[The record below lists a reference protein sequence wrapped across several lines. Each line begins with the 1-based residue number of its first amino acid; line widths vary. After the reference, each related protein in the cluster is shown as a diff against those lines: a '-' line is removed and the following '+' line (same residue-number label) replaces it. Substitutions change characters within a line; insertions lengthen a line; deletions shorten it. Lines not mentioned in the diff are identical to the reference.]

1 MEQCS
6 KLSGY
11 SVSMH
16 SEMER
21 GLYDPM
27 RMSIKAI
34 PAFSRAYN
42 VRPEAILWRMGIIEA
57 PSTSDWKKI
66 KELME
71 ADAQEEKEA

>member
-1 MEQCS
+1 MEQCA
-6 KLSGY
+6 KVSGY

-27 RMSIKAI
+27 RLSIKAI

-42 VRPEAILWRMGIIEA
+42 VRPEAILWRLGIIEA
-57 PSTSDWKKI
+57 PSTSEWTKI
-66 KELME
+66 KKLME
-71 ADAQEEKEA
+71 ADAQEKEA